1 MAALGLSLYSKDY
14 PSQVL
19 TAVEA
24 PAGVDGQKVV
34 SKLREQG
41 IWIAGGQAQAKG
53 KIFRIAHM
61 GFIDTVDLLGTLGG
75 LETVLSGLGYKVE
88 PGAGLRAAQAILT
101 KEAGA

>member
-1 MAALGLSLYSKDY
+1 MAAMGLNLYSKDY
-14 PSQVL
+14 PSVVL

-24 PAGVDGQKVV
+24 PAGIDGQKVV

-75 LETVLSGLGYKVE
+75 LEMVLHELGHRFE
-88 PGAGLRAAQAILT
+88 PGAGLQAAQEILT